1 MSVSRQTMN
10 LPGHRLNRVVQP
22 GLLPAIATAE
32 KRGKW
37 MISAWWVI
45 AASCIGGCAGV
56 LVMVLMQM
64 SGSLPEQSTHAAD
77 VNRLPR

>member
-1 MSVSRQTMN
+1 
-10 LPGHRLNRVVQP
+10 
-22 GLLPAIATAE
+22 
-32 KRGKW
+32 